1 MRFKINLASQPYE
14 NARRFFLQ
22 WGVALA
28 ALFIVT
34 GLVVFAAARSWRIS
48 HGLNRSISEER
59 ARLDKLNAQE
69 KTDLEILNKEQ
80 NRDVRERSQAINTII
95 LRKEVSWTRIFSDL
109 EKILPSRLH
118 VTSITP
124 VLTQSDQIEIRMQV
138 GGESRDKAIEF
149 LQNME
154 KAPDFRDTR
163 LTSETAAQKG
173 TTGDPYS
180 FEFVSRYVPAAAAAI
195 SEAEKNASQTQE
207 QQVPTATGEAPKTES
222 REPKAVTPKPLT
234 PTPPVQ
240 NSKVAT
246 GGPK

>member
-59 ARLDKLNAQE
+59 VRLDKLNAQE

-138 GGESRDKAIEF
+138 GGESREKAIEF

-180 FEFVSRYVPAAAAAI
+180 FEFISRYVPAAAAAI
-195 SEAEKNASQTQE
+195 SEAEKNASNSTSPGTN
-207 QQVPTATGEAPKTES
+207 QQPESPKAAGGKTPTAA
-222 REPKAVTPKPLT
+222 KPEG
-234 PTPPVQ
+234 P
-240 NSKVAT
+240 KVAT

>member
-22 WGVALA
+22 WGIALV
-28 ALFIVT
+28 ALFIVS

-48 HGLNRSISEER
+48 HSLSRSISEER

-69 KTDLEILNKEQ
+69 KADLDILNKEE
-80 NRDVRERSQAINTII
+80 NRDVRERSQAINNII

-124 VLTQSDQIEIRMQV
+124 VLSQSDQIEIRMQV
-138 GGESRDKAIEF
+138 GGESREKAIEF

-163 LTSETAAQKG
+163 LTSETAAPKG

-180 FEFVSRYVPAAAAAI
+180 FEFTAVYVPAAAAAI
-195 SEAEKNASQTQE
+195 SEAEKNASLSVQ
-207 QQVPTATGEAPKTES
+207 PTKSEAEEKKPAAPK
-222 REPKAVTPKPLT
+222 AA
-234 PTPPVQ
+234 TPPAAAQ
-240 NSKVAT
+240 NPKVAT
-246 GGPK
+246 GGPR

>member
-22 WGVALA
+22 WGIVLA
-28 ALFIVT
+28 ALFIVS
-34 GLVVFAAARSWRIS
+34 GLVVFASARSWRIS
-48 HGLNRSISEER
+48 HSLSRSISEER
-59 ARLDKLNAQE
+59 GRLDKLNAQE
-69 KTDLEILNKEQ
+69 KADLEILNKEQ

-138 GGESRDKAIEF
+138 GGDSREKAIEF

-154 KAPDFRDTR
+154 KAADFRATR
-163 LTSETAAQKG
+163 LTFETAAQKG
-173 TTGDPYS
+173 STGDPYS
-180 FEFVSRYVPAAAAAI
+180 FEFIALYIPAAAAAI
-195 SEAEKNASQTQE
+195 SEAEKNASLTQE
-207 QQVPTATGEAPKTES
+207 PSATATGQVPKTEN
-222 REPKAVTPKPLT
+222 RAPKGATPKPLT
-234 PTPPVQ
+234 PTPPVVQ
-240 NSKVAT
+240 NPKVAT